1 MRQRDNVVLLFS
13 KLPEPGLVK
22 TRLTTLKDGIFTPE
36 TASIL
41 YHCMLFDV
49 VETCMAAFDILE
61 ANAAHE
67 SAHDAYRLVIS
78 TAPASHVPRM
88 QELFESAGT
97 WPRPIEYAFD
107 EGATFDEHYNDAFA
121 KAWETGAE
129 CILSMGADMPAL
141 TTDDVVRGF
150 HALHELDDARTPGI
164 VLAPD
169 QELGVSIIGWNRDT
183 PFDHSGVF
191 YHPQGL
197 TVLPAYI
204 RKAKAA
210 NLAAK
215 YLPPVP
221 DVDTMADLAH
231 NVTLVEALDYCADF
245 GLGARPHRTA
255 KALDEIGWSEI
266 RIMPNGLMDPRS
278 HIDVADDGPANA

>member
-1 MRQRDNVVLLFS
+1 MQTRENVLLLFS

-22 TRLTTLKDGIFTPE
+22 TRLTTLKDGIFSPE
-36 TASIL
+36 AASVL

-49 VETCMAAFDILE
+49 VETCMAAFDELE
-61 ANAAHE
+61 TAPANA
-67 SAHDAYRLVIS
+67 DVQDVYRLMIS
-78 TAPASHVPRM
+78 TAPAGNLPRM
-88 QELFESAGT
+88 EELFESSGT
-97 WPRPIEYAFD
+97 WPRPIEFISDA
-107 EGATFDEHYNDAFA
+107 GASFDEHYDDAFR
-121 KAWETGAE
+121 KAWEADAE

-150 HALHELDDARTPGI
+150 RALHELESTDAPGI

-169 QELGVSIIGWNRDT
+169 QELGVSIIGWNRDAA
-183 PFDHSGVF
+183 FDHQGVF
-191 YHPQGL
+191 YHEEGL

-210 NLAAK
+210 GLAAK

-231 NVTLVEALDYCADF
+231 TATVVEALGYCAPH
-245 GLGARPHRTA
+245 GLGAWPHRTA
-255 KALDEIGWSEI
+255 RALDELGWSEI

-278 HIDVADDGPANA
+278 HLDA